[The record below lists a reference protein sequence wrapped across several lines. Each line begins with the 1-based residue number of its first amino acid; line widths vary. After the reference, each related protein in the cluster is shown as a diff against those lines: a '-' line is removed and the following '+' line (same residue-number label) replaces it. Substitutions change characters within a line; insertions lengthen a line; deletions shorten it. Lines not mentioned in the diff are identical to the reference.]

1 VPVDPVIA
9 HAGDVAFAPLEIVPA
24 IAAAALYA
32 LGVRRLAGTPRAVP
46 AWRQACFFGGLAI
59 IVLALVSPL
68 GHMASELFVAHMA
81 EHLLLADAGALLLVL
96 GLTGPLLAPV
106 LRLPVLGRL
115 RSLAHPLVALVL
127 WAANLALWHIP
138 ALHEAAVR
146 SDAVHAVQHLGFI
159 VLGANMWLALF
170 GPLPMPAWFGNAARL
185 GYITAVRLTG
195 AVLANVFLFGG
206 RAFYDV
212 YAPGEARWGISPL
225 SDQNAAGALMMVE
238 ESVLTILLFGWLFF
252 RTARQGDE
260 RQELLDLAAA
270 RGVALT
276 HERAARAGAAGRG
289 GELRRRIDA
298 S

>member
-1 VPVDPVIA
+1 MTWVLAHGGGIA
-9 HAGDVAFAPLEIVPA
+9 LAPLELAPA
-24 IAAAALYA
+24 LAAAILYA

-46 AWRQACFFGGLAI
+46 AWRQACFHGGLAV
-59 IVLALVSPL
+59 IVLSLVSPL
-68 GHMASELFVAHMA
+68 GHMASELFVAHMV
-81 EHLLLADAGALLLVL
+81 EHLLLADVGALLLVL

-115 RSLAHPLVALVL
+115 RALAHPVVAFVL
-127 WAANLALWHIP
+127 WAANLALWHVP

-159 VLGANMWLALF
+159 ALGANMWMALF

-212 YAPGEARWGISPL
+212 YAPGEAEWGISPL
-225 SDQNAAGALMMVE
+225 SDQNAAGAVMMVE
-238 ESVLTILLFGWLFF
+238 ESILTLLLFGWLFF
-252 RTARQGDE
+252 RTAREGEE
-260 RQELLDLAAA
+260 RQELLDLASA
-270 RGVALT
+270 RGVALSD
-276 HERAARAGAAGRG
+276 ERAARAVAAGRG
-289 GELRRRIDA
+289 GDLRRRIDPT
-298 S
+298 